1 MHPLAVA
8 FEEDLQGG
16 RRSAAQ
22 LDGVALDDVGV
33 LRLLDEVRQG
43 ALHRRQ
49 GVRLNVARATCE
61 RNTKSLVSSLLCDSE
76 MNNSRCD
83 RHSSDT
89 VQDGN

>member
-1 MHPLAVA
+1 MAAVAAALTRVEVLVLLREVLVLVHPLAVA

-61 RNTKSLVSSLLCDSE
+61 KKHQE
-76 MNNSRCD
+76 P
-83 RHSSDT
+83 
-89 VQDGN
+89 GF